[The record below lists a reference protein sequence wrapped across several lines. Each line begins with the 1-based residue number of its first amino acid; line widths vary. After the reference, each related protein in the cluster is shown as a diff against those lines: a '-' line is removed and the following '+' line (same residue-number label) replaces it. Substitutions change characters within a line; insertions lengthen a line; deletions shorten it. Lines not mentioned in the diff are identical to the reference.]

1 MRKLLCL
8 LLLLVLGLSCCAF
21 AAEDTLTGVPQDE
34 ITAQWGSPEK
44 LLNYTVGIWKR
55 DGQTLVATFAA
66 DMETQQLLVQDYVIL
81 DSERQLLAGTIP
93 AEDTLFHVYDV
104 VSSTA
109 AAEIP
114 GVVDVGSDA
123 EIHAKITADGY
134 VVCWQRDCPN
144 VFTDLYLTAYD
155 GVKGQE
161 DGLKTAYV
169 MAQEDA
175 DVPYTLD
182 ELLTYFAPDAA
193 EMAEVS
199 AHEAVQQVDLKQLPD
214 EKKNIAALRECFP
227 NVGASAEDAEDYPY
241 LVYSLAD
248 GSRLLVFYALD
259 DGTMTML
266 VLLTARRDAADFAAL
281 AEGTHTY
288 QEVLMLDAN
297 EQEFMFSGR
306 GLVTEHC
313 ASDGTYWQIWYLP
326 DKEGG

>member
-123 EIHAKITADGY
+123 EIHAKITADGC

-161 DGLKTAYV
+161 DGRKTAY
-169 MAQEDA
+169 
-175 DVPYTLD
+175 
-182 ELLTYFAPDAA
+182 LTY
-193 EMAEVS
+193 V
-199 AHEAVQQVDLKQLPD
+199 
-214 EKKNIAALRECFP
+214 
-227 NVGASAEDAEDYPY
+227 
-241 LVYSLAD
+241 
-248 GSRLLVFYALD
+248 
-259 DGTMTML
+259 MT
-266 VLLTARRDAADFAAL
+266 
-281 AEGTHTY
+281 
-288 QEVLMLDAN
+288 
-297 EQEFMFSGR
+297 
-306 GLVTEHC
+306 
-313 ASDGTYWQIWYLP
+313 
-326 DKEGG
+326 KEE